1 MKKTKVLKMKDVELR
16 RRVQLLLCAG
26 ISAIPFFVVLNRM
39 IGSCTLAV
47 IAASALGAMVGRM
60 IFLRRREARAREAA
74 ARALARRLELSMA
87 NRGVVTRDRRAI
99 STFKMNW

>member
-1 MKKTKVLKMKDVELR
+1 MKKTKVLRMKDVEMR

-26 ISAIPFFVVLNRM
+26 ISSMPFFVVLNRM
-39 IGSCTLAV
+39 IGSFSLAI
-47 IAASALGAMVGRM
+47 IAAVMLGAMVARM
-60 IFLRRREARAREAA
+60 LCLRRREARRREAW

-87 NRGVVTRDRRAI
+87 KKGVITRDRRAI